1 MKFKNLCAVA
11 LSLSLTAGIA
21 VPVFAQETDSNVTV
35 SYAMPASVKIGEW
48 IPDIPDENKSITL
61 ENLTPST
68 DVFLSLGDWKTGVG
82 SFDQHGGWSG
92 PETTDENG
100 KLVTSDTFHTTE
112 SFYKPGTI
120 RFQAQYCY
128 SNDVLPT
135 DGDYTKIGD
144 PFTVTVEEPV
154 IQTNAPS
161 SVQSGDTLNLTTEL
175 TNTALVNKDTAYY
188 LNENNYSGG
197 MLVEDETHKTHEAAY
212 QPSVE
217 ILEGKDIVSQSNQ
230 DYSNTLKSSETL
242 TFTGSGTVKLKV
254 TYKQFNTCKDCI
266 QSDSKLYSPEKIIT
280 IQVTEKA
287 TNITDSVSGIVI
299 SGNNLPND
307 VTLAVK
313 SNDKQAVKNT
323 ETALADIGYNEFV
336 AFDITLVDDNGD
348 TVQPNG
354 KVEVSIPLPEKYKGL
369 NNLGIYYIDSNA
381 KAEKMESKIENN
393 CITFETDHFSTYALV
408 AEKEEATNTPS
419 QPEQQK
425 PITDNPKTGDNSS
438 LMMSVLVFAVS
449 GTTLIFLFIRKKKHA

>member
-1 MKFKNLCAVA
+1 MKFKNICAVA

-35 SYAMPASVKIGEW
+35 SYAMPTSVKIGEW

>member
-1 MKFKNLCAVA
+1 MKFKNICAVA
-11 LSLSLTAGIA
+11 LSLSLTVGIA

-82 SFDQHGGWSG
+82 SFDQHGGWNG

-408 AEKEEATNTPS
+408 AEKEEATNPPA

-425 PITDNPKTGDNSS
+425 PTTDNPKTGDNSS
-438 LMMSVLVFAVS
+438 LMISVLVFVIS